1 MTKASLISMRNLEL
15 AWMRISTG
23 RNLQHKRMFRHLYNA
38 YEPGRRPNLALLHEK
53 LKGGWKATSP
63 IRVYMPKASGLLRPL
78 TLLSLDD
85 QIVLQAV
92 ANQIAKQ
99 MGARRQ
105 AVERKV
111 VFSNCLNHQPD
122 SIFFLQD
129 WRSTYHGFSDRLSR
143 HLGSG
148 NRWIAHFD
156 LAAFYETISHRALQS
171 IVSPAGGNSEIWE
184 QIRDWFCVWTSAPGG
199 IRVDHGI
206 PQGPIASDFIAEAFL
221 LPLDEAML
229 KLGIP
234 YIRYVDDIRVLAKT
248 ENQVRRAAIVLET
261 ECRRWSLIPQS
272 SKFIVSHANSLAEAL
287 GTLPSIAEST
297 GRDLDENPLD
307 ETSAVSIF
315 RSALS
320 GRPLRVTDKSRLRYV
335 LYRSGPSRQVL
346 NLALKMLPHH
356 PEHIDAFSAFF
367 QNYGK
372 SPAIMR
378 SIKAWLQAGVLYDYV
393 QGELWLIASTIGTA
407 DDLLELLPTARIQAK
422 RRHLPFAMQRGL
434 TAFLL
439 SCRKAGVY
447 SEFRA
452 LNSLRAKS
460 PYIQSL
466 LVPYLTDDD
475 YVPGGVATEML
486 HLASPGPGI
495 VLASEIVERGLLIAA
510 MGLRAGR
517 LAPEV
522 RNVFQGLGLIEG
534 GRRVRFD
541 QIGDVLRHTYGVP
554 YSRRWKSLLGA
565 NYQHA
570 LQLILSADNK
580 FQSDRSGWL
589 ASQNSFN
596 DALFR
601 SFQAALNARRLPGA
615 LTTIYADGK
624 LKTFGLL
631 LDVNAAFA
639 RQFPDMATKLRATNE
654 RRNSIPDSHPF
665 ETKTGKQTRRLA
677 VRERDALKAGL
688 SDVYREVIAWMNAH
702 SI

>member
-1 MTKASLISMRNLEL
+1 MTKAFLISKRNLDL
-15 AWMRISTG
+15 AWARISTA

-38 YEPGRRPNLALLHEK
+38 YEPGRRPNLGLLHEK

-63 IRVYMPKASGLLRPL
+63 IRVYMPKGSGLLRPL

-99 MGARRQ
+99 LGERRA

-111 VFSNCLNHQPD
+111 VFSNCLNHEPE

-129 WRSTYHGFSDRLSR
+129 WRATYHGFSNRLSR
-143 HLGSG
+143 HLGAG

-171 IVSPAGGNSEIWE
+171 IVSPAGGSGEMWE
-184 QIRDWFCVWTSAPGG
+184 QIRDWLCTWTSAPGG

-206 PQGPIASDFIAEAFL
+206 PQGPIASDFIAEVFL

-234 YIRYVDDIRVLAKT
+234 YIRYVDDMRVLAKT
-248 ENQVRRAAIVLET
+248 EDQVRRAAILLET

-272 SKFIVSHANSLAEAL
+272 SKFVVSHANSLAQAL
-287 GTLPSIAEST
+287 GSLPSIAEST
-297 GRDLDENPLD
+297 GRDVDEEPLD
-307 ETSAVSIF
+307 EASAVSIF

-335 LYRSGPSRQVL
+335 LYRSGHSRKVL
-346 NLALKMLPHH
+346 KLALKMQPQH
-356 PEHIDAFSAFF
+356 PEHIDAFSTYF
-367 QNYGK
+367 QNYAK
-372 SPAIMR
+372 SAAIMR
-378 SIKAWLQAGVLYDYV
+378 SIKAQLQAGVLYDYV
-393 QGELWLIASTIGTA
+393 QGELWLLASTLGDA
-407 DDLLELLPTARIQAK
+407 DDMTELLPVARVQG
-422 RRHLPFAMQRGL
+422 RRQHLPFAMQRGL

-439 SCRKAGVY
+439 SCRRSGVCAE
-447 SEFRA
+447 SRA

-466 LVPYLTDDD
+466 LIPYLTEED
-475 YVPGGVATEML
+475 YAPGGMATEML
-486 HLASPGPGI
+486 HSASPASGM
-495 VLASEIVERGLLIAA
+495 VLASELVERNLSVRGMNLHV
-510 MGLRAGR
+510 GR
-517 LAPEV
+517 FAPEV
-522 RNVFQGLGLIEG
+522 KNVFQGLGLIEG
-534 GRRVRFD
+534 SRPLRFD
-541 QIGDVLRHTYGVP
+541 QIGDLLRHTYGVP
-554 YSRRWKSLLGA
+554 YSRRWKNLFGT

-570 LQLILSADNK
+570 LQLLLAADNRS
-580 FQSDRSGWL
+580 QSDRSGWL

-601 SFQAALNARRLPGA
+601 SFQVVLNAGQHPGA
-615 LTTIYADGK
+615 LGTLYPDGR

-631 LDVNAAFA
+631 LDANAAFA
-639 RQFPDMATKLRATNE
+639 RQFPVMAGALRTTNE

-665 ETKTGKQTRRLA
+665 ETKTGKKTRRLA
-677 VRERDALKAGL
+677 VRERDALQGG
-688 SDVYREVIAWMNAH
+688 S
-702 SI
+702 